1 MKNVYVQNE
10 FEKKIMKMKINDQKK
25 YFINKGTGAGG
36 KNTNKNGLSYESLT
50 NLDECYTIIKKINI
64 QTK

>member
-1 MKNVYVQNE
+1 
-10 FEKKIMKMKINDQKK
+10 MKINDQKK